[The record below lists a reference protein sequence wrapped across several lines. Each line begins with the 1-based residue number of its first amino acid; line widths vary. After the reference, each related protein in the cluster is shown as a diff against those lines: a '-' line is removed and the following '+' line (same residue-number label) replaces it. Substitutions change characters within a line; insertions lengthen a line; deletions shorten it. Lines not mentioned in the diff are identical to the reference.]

1 MIGHALWMAW
11 MLLLITIGLW
21 ALGRLIVTLEQ
32 HYDDWQARRAQSITQ
47 QQRAQAYV
55 SAMRERVQQRRRD
68 EEDGSV

>member
-11 MLLLITIGLW
+11 MLLLITLGLW

-32 HYDDWQARRAQSITQ
+32 HYDDWQARRSQSITQ

-55 SAMRERVQQRRRD
+55 SAMRDRVQQRRRD
-68 EEDGSV
+68 DAE